1 MIEKI
6 TPAASL
12 LCLALASGTVAA
24 ATVTQIPVTEVQ
36 TGAGQS
42 GGYPPSASAQSEL
55 LMLVQQLQEEVRQL
69 RGAVETQQHK
79 LERIEREQRDRYR
92 DMDRRISAL
101 IQAAAES
108 DPLLGSTAEAPAAQA
123 GQQPLESAV
132 PSAQTEVSDSGP
144 AAAATSASVTQQG
157 DQEAYQRAFQLVRE
171 RKFAESR
178 AAFETFIQQ
187 YPASRNAA
195 NAHYWVG
202 EIDLA
207 QQSLESAKAAFK
219 RVIDQFPQH
228 AKVPDALYK
237 LGVVEDRLGNSEA
250 AQQAFQ
256 RLIQLYPQ
264 SSAAGL
270 ARNYSS
276 R

>member
-1 MIEKI
+1 MVVKSFS
-6 TPAASL
+6 AASL

-24 ATVTQIPVTEVQ
+24 ATVTQIPVTEVG

-42 GGYPPSASAQSEL
+42 GGYSQSASAQSEL
-55 LMLVQQLQEEVRQL
+55 LMLVSQLQEEVRQL
-69 RGAVETQQHK
+69 RGVVETQQHK
-79 LERIEREQRDRYR
+79 LDRMEREQRDRYR
-92 DMDRRISAL
+92 DLDRRISAL

-108 DPLLGSTAEAPAAQA
+108 DPLLGTSSEAPVAQASEPVTPAASGQAEPSSTVPAESTA
-123 GQQPLESAV
+123 
-132 PSAQTEVSDSGP
+132 
-144 AAAATSASVTQQG
+144 SASVAQQS
-157 DQEAYQRAFQLVRE
+157 DQDAYQSAFQLVRE
-171 RKFAESR
+171 RKFVESR
-178 AAFETFIQQ
+178 AAFESFIQQ
-187 YPASRNAA
+187 YPTSRNAA
-195 NAHYWVG
+195 NAHYWIG

-207 QQSLESAKAAFK
+207 QQSLESARTAFK

-237 LGVVEDRLGNSEA
+237 LGVVEDRLGNRDA